1 MAQTEGLGRQDELQQ
16 PEHDCRISDDHAGGK
31 LVAGRKYLT
40 ADERPRFIAAAA
52 HVSKPDDQTSCL
64 RSPIPAPGSAR
75 SWRSR
80 HSPAP
85 QWHGVGELV
94 SQAHGA

>member
-1 MAQTEGLGRQDELQQ
+1 MVQASLQLA
-16 PEHDCRISDDHAGGK
+16 HDRD
-31 LVAGRKYLT
+31 RKYLT
-40 ADERPRFIAAAA
+40 TDERPWFIAAAA
-52 HVSKPDDQTSCL
+52 HVPKPADQKSCP
-64 RSPIPAPGSAR
+64 RSPIPASGSAR

-94 SQAHGA
+94 SQAHGV